1 MGTQLTGTGPLF
13 MYPGCTLGFE
23 GNLKKCLCLDHEFL
37 VVVVVDDDYS
47 YYYFHYY
54 YHCYYDYN

>member
-23 GNLKKCLCLDHEFL
+23 GNLKQCLCLDHEFL

-47 YYYFHYY
+47 YYYFHSY

>member
-23 GNLKKCLCLDHEFL
+23 GNLKQCLCLDHEFL
-37 VVVVVDDDYS
+37 VVVDDDYS
-47 YYYFHYY
+47 YYYFHSY